1 MAKVLAIA
9 SGKGG
14 VGTTTI
20 IANLALALANEG
32 LTVTAVDMALGSSNL
47 NGSFGLPNRFPGV
60 GDFLF
65 SSGKGSL
72 EDFIV
77 SSGFDNVAFLAGDGR
92 TPFLADITWPL
103 RQRLLE
109 ELPTLPG
116 DLVLLDLR
124 SGWAFSTIDFL
135 VCADRAFLIA
145 SPSRASAMGVL
156 SLCKNMVLRAAGL
169 AIRKDKAAMS
179 VFVDI
184 VRRPLDEQGYR
195 LVDMVEEISAA
206 SPACAE
212 LIWRD
217 CKKLQPQLLLSQV
230 KGACDGR
237 LVTSMAKQLNERLN
251 LKLPFF
257 GSVDFDELV
266 GDGARSLVVHHNPK
280 SKIAADFKELAKRT
294 MDLLAETAE

>member
-1 MAKVLAIA
+1 MAKMLAIA

-20 IANLALALANEG
+20 VANLALALANEG
-32 LTVTAVDMALGSSNL
+32 LSITAVDLALGSSNL

-60 GDFLF
+60 GDYILSSNQGDLEEFL
-65 SSGKGSL
+65 
-72 EDFIV
+72 V

-92 TPFLADITWPL
+92 TPFLADISWPL
-103 RQRLLE
+103 RQRLLK
-109 ELPTLPG
+109 ELPKLPS

-135 VCADRAFLIA
+135 VGADCAFLVA

-169 AIRKDKAAMS
+169 AIHKDKTAMS
-179 VFVDI
+179 AFADI
-184 VRRPLDEQGYR
+184 VRRPLEEQGYR
-195 LVDMVEEISAA
+195 LVDIVEEISAA

-212 LIWRD
+212 LIWKA
-217 CKKLQPQLLLSQV
+217 CQKLQPQLLLSQV

-237 LVTSMAKQLNERLN
+237 LVTSMAKQLHERLN
-251 LKLPFF
+251 LELPFF
-257 GSVDFDELV
+257 GSVDYDELV
-266 GDGARSLVVHHNPK
+266 GDGARSLVVHHKPE
-280 SKIAADFKELAKRT
+280 SKVAADFKELAKRT
-294 MDLLAETAE
+294 MDLLAVAR